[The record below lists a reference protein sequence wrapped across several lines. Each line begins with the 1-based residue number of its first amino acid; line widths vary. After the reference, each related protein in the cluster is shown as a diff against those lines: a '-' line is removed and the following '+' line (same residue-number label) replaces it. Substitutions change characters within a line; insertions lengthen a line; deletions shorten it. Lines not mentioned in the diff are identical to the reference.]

1 MATDKDTTTGHPVP
15 AGVRA
20 LSASVTALAERP
32 LFALDAATTRDTIVA
47 LAELKSRLASYEYAV
62 LAHAEEVQV
71 GADTG
76 CTSTGVWAAN
86 ATRSQKNVS
95 AAQVRLATALETRW
109 HRVRDALAAGVM
121 NADQVRVVVNAL
133 EDLPDDL
140 DAGLVTQ
147 AEEALVGYA
156 VEFDPT
162 ELRQLG
168 AHILTL
174 IAPQV
179 GEEIDRKRLEAAEA
193 KAAQKRRF
201 TLSFDGHGTAHG
213 RFTIPEVQGKMLQ
226 KLLHGFAAPGH
237 VNCTP
242 DAESEGGKREW
253 VKGRPSAQKLGE
265 AFCELIENYPRTN
278 APKLGRTDGTFI
290 TTTTFDLLTTA
301 LGTAT
306 LDDGTPMTAAQA
318 MRLACEARIIPV
330 VLGGNGEV
338 LHQGRA
344 RRRFTAAQT
353 YAMHARD
360 KSCTAEGC
368 DWPPGLCHAHHDTLF
383 SEGGLTDIEDGRLLC
398 PHHHARAH
406 DPAYEMKV
414 HADNKVT
421 FHRRT

>member
-1 MATDKDTTTGHPVP
+1 MATDEDTATGHPVP

-47 LAELKSRLASYEYAV
+47 LADLKSRLAAYEYAV
-62 LAHAEEVQV
+62 LAHADQVQV

-86 ATRSQKNVS
+86 ATRSPKNVS

-109 HRVRDALAAGVM
+109 TKVRDALAAGTM
-121 NADQVRVVVNAL
+121 NPDQVRVVVNVL
-133 EDLPDDL
+133 EDLPGDL
-140 DAGLVTQ
+140 DQKLLDQ
-147 AEEALVGYA
+147 AEEALVAYA
-156 VEFDPT
+156 ANFDPQ
-162 ELRQLG
+162 ELKQLG

-179 GEEIDRKRLEAAEA
+179 GEEIDRRRLEAAEA
-193 KAAQKRRF
+193 RAAQKRRF

-213 RFTIPEVQGKMLQ
+213 RFTIPEVQGRMLQ

-237 VNCTP
+237 VNCTA
-242 DAESEGGKREW
+242 DESGEKREW
-253 VKGRPSAQKLGE
+253 VRGRPSPQKLGE
-265 AFCELIENYPRTN
+265 AFCELIENYPRKD

-290 TTTTFDLLTTA
+290 VTTTLELPKTG

-306 LDDGTPMTAAQA
+306 LDDGTEMTAAQA

-330 VLGGNGEV
+330 VLGGKGEV

-344 RRRFTAAQT
+344 KRAFTAAQT

-360 KSCTAEGC
+360 THCTATEC
-368 DWPPGLCHAHHDTLF
+368 DWPPGLCHAHHDTMF
-383 SEGGLTDIEDGRLLC
+383 SKGGKTDIEDGRLLC

-406 DPAYEMKV
+406 DPTYDMKV

>member
-1 MATDKDTTTGHPVP
+1 MATTEDTTTGHPVP
-15 AGVRA
+15 CGVRA

-32 LFALDAATTRDTIVA
+32 LFALDAATTRDTIQA
-47 LAELKSRLASYEYAV
+47 LAVLESKVTSLKLAV
-62 LAHAEEVQV
+62 FAHADEVQV
-71 GADTG
+71 GSDTG

-86 ATRSQKNVS
+86 ATRSRKNVT
-95 AAQVRLATALETRW
+95 AAQVRLATALESRW
-109 HRVRDALAAGVM
+109 QRVRDALAAGAM
-121 NADQVRVVVNAL
+121 NAEQVRVVVNAL

-140 DAGLVTQ
+140 DAALLIQ

-156 VEFDPT
+156 AEFDPT
-162 ELRQLG
+162 ALQQLG

-174 IAPQV
+174 IAPEV

-193 KAAQKRRF
+193 KAAQKRRL
-201 TLSFDGHGTAHG
+201 TLSFDGHGSAHG

-237 VNCTP
+237 INCTN
-242 DAESEGGKREW
+242 DAEGEKREW
-253 VKGRPSAQKLGE
+253 TKGRPGPQKLGE
-265 AFCELIENYPRTN
+265 AFCELIENYPRHN

-290 TTTTFDLLTTA
+290 ATTTFELLTTA

-338 LHQGRA
+338 LHQGKA
-344 RRRFTAAQT
+344 RRKYTAAQT

-360 KSCTAEGC
+360 KSCTAKGC
-368 DWPPGLCHAHHDTLF
+368 DWPPGLCHAHHDTMF
-383 SEGGLTDIEDGRLLC
+383 SKGGKTDIEDGRLLC

-406 DPAYEMKV
+406 DPAYDMTI